1 VCEFKDR
8 RAAIARLYADAFA
21 ADPTLADDEEADY
34 RYRAA
39 RAAAVAGRGG
49 GADGAALS
57 EAERTHWRKQARQWL
72 RVDLAARIKQ
82 LQSSAPA
89 ERTRLLKSL
98 IAWRTDPD
106 LAGLREPAALDQ
118 LPTGECQEC
127 RALWSDIDAQL
138 TAPPSSR

>member
-1 VCEFKDR
+1 M
-8 RAAIARLYADAFA
+8 AGLYADAFA
-21 ADPTLADDEEADY
+21 ADPKLADDLEGDY

-57 EAERTHWRKQARQWL
+57 EAERTHWREQARQWL
-72 RVDLAARIKQ
+72 RLDLGARIKQ
-82 LQSSAPA
+82 LQSAAPA
-89 ERTRLLKSL
+89 DRARLLKSL
-98 IAWRTDPD
+98 TAWRTDPD

-118 LPTGECQEC
+118 LPTGERQEC
-127 RALWSDIDAQL
+127 RALWSDVDAQL